1 MNQEIER
8 KFLVNKSLWKKVN
21 KPEGLYLK
29 QTYLSTNPD
38 KTIRVRV
45 LGEKGFITLKG
56 RAKGLIRPEFE
67 YEVPLEDAIQMI
79 DLFGE
84 TVIEKTR
91 YEINFKNHLWEIDV
105 FDGANKGL
113 IVAEIELTSE
123 TEKFVKP
130 DWLSKEVSEE
140 PKYFNANL
148 QETPYNEW

>member
-67 YEVPLEDAIQMI
+67 YEVPLQDAQQMI

-91 YEINFKNHLWEIDV
+91 YEINFENHLWEIDV
-105 FDGANKGL
+105 FDGDNKGL

-123 TEKFVKP
+123 TERFEKP
-130 DWLSKEVSEE
+130 DWLSKEVSEDT
-140 PKYFNANL
+140 KYFNSNL
-148 QETPYNEW
+148 QSNPYIHW